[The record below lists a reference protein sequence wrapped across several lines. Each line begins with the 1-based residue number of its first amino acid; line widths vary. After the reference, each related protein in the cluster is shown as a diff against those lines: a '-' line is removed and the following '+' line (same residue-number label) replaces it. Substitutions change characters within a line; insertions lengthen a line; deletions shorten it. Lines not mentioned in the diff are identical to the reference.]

1 MANYVINKETG
12 ITKINATAKA
22 EVNTVVTDAL
32 VAAFGSDNV
41 AMVRTGGSNAVNVL
55 AVRVGTLTDAD
66 GYEHDLCVT
75 VDATVKS
82 YKEKV
87 TKNYTV
93 EAFDFEA
100 AKERYDEYLT
110 EKATKAAEAAAKKAE
125 RQAKGTKT
133 KAEKEAA
140 KAERLAELE
149 AAEARAKAKQ
159 EAKLAEQLAKAKA
172 KEETAPATETN

>member
-1 MANYVINKETG
+1 MTNFKITKDMG

-22 EVNTVVTDAL
+22 EINTIVTNAL
-32 VAAFGSDNV
+32 VAAFGEDNV
-41 AMVRTGGSNAVNVL
+41 AMVRTGGSSAVNVL

-87 TKNYTV
+87 TKKYTV
-93 EAFDFEA
+93 EAFDFDA
-100 AKERYDEYLT
+100 AKDRYDEYLT
-110 EKATKAAEAAAKKAE
+110 DKAAKAAEAAAKKAV
-125 RQAKGTKT
+125 AKANGSKT

-140 KAERLAELE
+140 MAERMAELDA
-149 AAEARAKAKQ
+149 AAERAKAKQ
-159 EAKLAEQLAKAKA
+159 EAKLAEQLAKAAEKREAA
-172 KEETAPATETN
+172 KVN

>member
-1 MANYVINKETG
+1 MADFKITKDMG

-22 EVNTVVTDAL
+22 EVNTIITNAL
-32 VAAFGSDNV
+32 VAVFGEDNV
-41 AMVRTGGSNAVNVL
+41 AMVRTGGSSAVNVL

-87 TKNYTV
+87 TKKYTV
-93 EAFDFEA
+93 EAFDFDA
-100 AKERYDEYLT
+100 AKDRYDEYLT
-110 EKATKAAEAAAKKAE
+110 DKAAKAAEVAAKKAV
-125 RQAKGTKT
+125 AKANDSKT

-140 KAERLAELE
+140 MAELDA
-149 AAEARAKAKQ
+149 AAERAKAKQ
-159 EAKLAEQLAKAKA
+159 KAKLAEQLAKAAEKREAA
-172 KEETAPATETN
+172 KVN